1 MSFQSFGYFLFL
13 PVTALCFL
21 HLPRRL
27 QAPFLLGASLFFYGL
42 NRPAAAGPLLQWLP
56 MAVLMA
62 ETLFVWR
69 AGLRLARSP
78 QRGRVLAASI
88 VLLLAVL
95 ALFKYYNALAVPLS
109 PLLPQA
115 LRRLPFPL
123 GISFYSFAAI
133 SYLVDVSRG
142 DLEPAQRFWEL
153 SAFLCFFGTITSG
166 PICRAREVLPQLA
179 QEQRFDEGRT
189 VSALRLFAL
198 GLFKKVAVADVLG
211 MVVGQIYG
219 DLSGHGGPA
228 LLLALILYTLQL
240 YFDFCGYSEMAR
252 ASALVLGIS
261 IPDNFK
267 TPFFAT
273 NFSGFWSR
281 WHISLSSWLQDYLF
295 TPLVWADVSRVPL
308 LGRRVQRFSP
318 VFCVFLVFFIS
329 GFWHGNTLPFVVWG
343 LWQGLCRAGEELMHQ
358 RLGKPKKK
366 PPLTRIW
373 AKRAAVFCLW
383 TLGMALFSVGSG
395 VGGTGTLQDALVL
408 LGGLVRSW
416 SPARFGRE
424 VWQAVQTGFYAN
436 GLMAAAFLVFAA
448 LALALALWL
457 DWLRFARFKSKPAEQ
472 VLAAQGRGMRW
483 ALYYALVLFS
493 FVGLILQSGGFSGL
507 NMGIYAGF

>member
-13 PVTALCFL
+13 PVVALCFL
-21 HLPRRL
+21 NLPHRL
-27 QAPFLLGASLFFYGL
+27 QSPFLLAASLFFYGW

-56 MAVLMA
+56 MAVLLL

-69 AGLRLARSP
+69 AGLRLAKAEKK
-78 QRGRVLAASI
+78 GRVLAGCI

-95 ALFKYYNALAVPLS
+95 AIFKYYNALVVPIS

-133 SYLVDVSRG
+133 SYLVDVSRN
-142 DLEPAQRFWEL
+142 DLEPAPRFWDL
-153 SAFLCFFGTITSG
+153 ASFLCFFGTITSG
-166 PICRAREVLPQLA
+166 PICRARDVLPQLG
-179 QEQRFDEGRT
+179 QPQRFDEGRT

-198 GLFKKVAVADVLG
+198 GLFKKVAVADALG

-219 DLSGHGGPA
+219 DLAGHGGPA
-228 LLLALILYTLQL
+228 LLLALVLYTLQL

-252 ASALVLGIS
+252 ASALLLGIR

-295 TPLVWADVSRVPL
+295 TPLVWADVSKVPL

-318 VFCVFLVFFIS
+318 VFCVFLVFFLS

-343 LWQGLCRAGEELMHQ
+343 LFQGLCRAGEEVMHQ
-358 RLGKPKKK
+358 KLGKPKKK
-366 PPLTRIW
+366 APLRRIW

-383 TLGMALFSVGSG
+383 TLGMAFFSVGSG
-395 VGGTGTLQDALVL
+395 VGGTSTLHDALLL
-408 LGGLVRSW
+408 LGGIFQNW
-416 SPARFGRE
+416 SPARFGSE
-424 VWQAVQTGFYAN
+424 IWQAVQSGFYAN
-436 GLMAAAFLVFAA
+436 SLMAAAYLVFVT
-448 LALALALWL
+448 LALALAFWL
-457 DWLRFARFKSKPAEQ
+457 DWLRFARFKSKPAEE
-472 VLAAQGRGMRW
+472 VLAAQSKGRRW
-483 ALYYALVLFS
+483 VLYYALVLFLLAG
-493 FVGLILQSGGFSGL
+493 FIMQSGGFSGL